1 MAAATVEEEEGP
13 SPGPAAVHEA
23 QQQQGLR
30 RLLLRVQ
37 CVELAGAESGGEGGP
52 EGRGA
57 EEDSTGPGAGS
68 GAGAGSSM
76 VSPRQHRR
84 RALLG
89 EGVCEVVALVDTTAR
104 AICR

>member
-1 MAAATVEEEEGP
+1 MAAAATLEEEEGP
-13 SPGPAAVHEA
+13 SPGPAAVHKA
-23 QQQQGLR
+23 QLH

-37 CVELAGAESGGEGGP
+37 CVELAGAGSGGEGGP

-68 GAGAGSSM
+68 GVGAGSSM